1 MKNPKFNEKFNKIF
15 NLELYQNNPSDY
27 VHSHVDQIISLLL
40 YAWAIANKPQSPKDT
55 QIVALLLFIS
65 SESKGLLE
73 QIRTGEGKTLILGLT
88 AAFFALCGYAVDVV
102 SSNRDL
108 AIDGEQKCRT
118 FFELLK
124 LESGHICSENDD
136 INHQSY
142 RPDLSTKQGNIVYGE
157 VGAFQR
163 DILEDEFNNK
173 KIFGIRYK
181 DREKCLIIDEVDN
194 MCLDRARHVLYL
206 SHEIASLKWLETLF
220 INLWAAVLRTEV
232 NNSNEISQN
241 IEDISYF
248 MKKNIENKN
257 IYVSEYLYDYVDYKL
272 KRWIDSAFQ
281 GRIMREDDHFV
292 LDIPKADGQNI
303 QKHRTIIV
311 VDKDTG
317 TEQYSTR
324 WSNGLAQFLELKYRR
339 KLSVESLKA
348 VFISNKTFFQR
359 YKTHLYGLTGT
370 LGSENSQSFLADLY
384 NVQFADLPTS
394 RKKSYY
400 RFPSKASFEHEDW
413 LDSIARESIQ
423 QVKIRPVLIICENVE
438 STENIWN
445 ELIRHGV
452 PPHTIAKYRRD
463 GNNIEERFRKKSCYK
478 R

>member
-142 RPDLSTKQGNIVYGE
+142 RPDLSTKQ
-157 VGAFQR
+157 
-163 DILEDEFNNK
+163 
-173 KIFGIRYK
+173 
-181 DREKCLIIDEVDN
+181 
-194 MCLDRARHVLYL
+194 DRARHVLYL

-220 INLWAAVLRTEV
+220 INIWAAVLRTEV

-463 GNNIEERFRKKSCYK
+463 GGRGTDIQVDSSVNKDGGLHVILSYLPDNVRVEEQAFWTYISK
-478 R
+478 